1 MKYANYDQLP
11 LMLNAEDVR
20 TVMNISR
27 AGAYQLMHREDFP
40 TIIMGKRMVV
50 PRDKFLEWVELHTGY
65 GQHFGHLIQRSDS
78 FEKTLMLGKIEG
90 GRIRGRQRM
99 RWLDG
104 ITDSMDMGLGGLR
117 ELVMDREA
125 WHAAIHRVA
134 KSRTD

>member
-11 LMLNAEDVR
+11 LMLNAEDVQ

-65 GQHFGHLIQRSDS
+65 GTHGC
-78 FEKTLMLGKIEG
+78 
-90 GRIRGRQRM
+90 
-99 RWLDG
+99 
-104 ITDSMDMGLGGLR
+104 
-117 ELVMDREA
+117 
-125 WHAAIHRVA
+125 
-134 KSRTD
+134 

>member
-1 MKYANYDQLP
+1 MKYVTYDQLP

-65 GQHFGHLIQRSDS
+65 GTHGC
-78 FEKTLMLGKIEG
+78 
-90 GRIRGRQRM
+90 
-99 RWLDG
+99 
-104 ITDSMDMGLGGLR
+104 
-117 ELVMDREA
+117 
-125 WHAAIHRVA
+125 
-134 KSRTD
+134 